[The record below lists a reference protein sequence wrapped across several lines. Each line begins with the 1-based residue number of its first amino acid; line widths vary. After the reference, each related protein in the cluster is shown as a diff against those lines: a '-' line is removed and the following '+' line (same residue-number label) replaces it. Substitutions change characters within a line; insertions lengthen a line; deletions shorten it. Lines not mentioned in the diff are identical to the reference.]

1 MPEDT
6 EDHHTVV
13 VERTAEVAV
22 VERTAEVAVME
33 HTTEVAAMEH
43 AAEVELA
50 YPSLELLLKV
60 AHHMMEH
67 HPK

>member
-33 HTTEVAAMEH
+33 HT
-43 AAEVELA
+43 AEVELA

-60 AHHMMEH
+60 AHHMIEH
-67 HPK
+67 HPKWH